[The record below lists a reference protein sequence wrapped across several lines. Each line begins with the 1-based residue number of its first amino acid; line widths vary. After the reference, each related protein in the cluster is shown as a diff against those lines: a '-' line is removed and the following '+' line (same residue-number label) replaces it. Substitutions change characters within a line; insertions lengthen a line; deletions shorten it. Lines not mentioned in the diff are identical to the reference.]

1 MSSTIKYIVNN
12 KGKILL
18 IMFRPDIIY
27 NMNEVVKAL
36 FNSGTYLGTFIRNL
50 FSMVG

>member
-18 IMFRPDIIY
+18 IIFSPAIMYTF
-27 NMNEVVKAL
+27 NVVVKL
-36 FNSGTYLGTFIRNL
+36 IFNSGTYIGEFIRRV
-50 FSMVG
+50 FSLVS